1 MHAKVL
7 QHNGHVRT
15 LRSVRGFLPLS
26 NPMPERDFTWPNWS
40 MEALVSAKRLAGS
53 GRKRRRLVIGLA
65 AAAALAAAYALNRSR
80 KALPSTVEQLS
91 IALPLVPHA
100 GLVHLAASKGFFAD
114 HGLAVTLLPQ
124 SHGKAALAELLRGGA
139 DLAASA
145 DVPAVIEVLNGAP
158 LSIAV
163 TMASASNELAVLGR
177 RDRGIN
183 TPGDL
188 RGRRVG
194 VTLGTSGEFF
204 LWAFLVRH
212 RLDPGSLTQVDL
224 PPDRLIAALRDGRVD
239 AIAAWQ
245 PVRHEAESALGSAIA
260 SFSAPDAYAQNY
272 VLAGRQEFMAAR
284 PEALRRLMLALHDA
298 ERFVELQPREAKAML
313 AERLKLSTVTL
324 EPAWQ
329 TLSLALDQSQSLLVT
344 LEDVAGWA
352 MARGYAP
359 VRPVP
364 NFLPHLYLDAL
375 AAVQP
380 ERVTVVR

>member
-1 MHAKVL
+1 MS
-7 QHNGHVRT
+7 T
-15 LRSVRGFLPLS
+15 
-26 NPMPERDFTWPNWS
+26 
-40 MEALVSAKRLAGS
+40 KRLAGS
-53 GRKRRRLVIGLA
+53 GLKRRRLVVGLTA
-65 AAAALAAAYALNRSR
+65 VAALAATYALSR
-80 KALPSTVEQLS
+80 RRETPPLAIERLS

-100 GLVHLAASKGFFAD
+100 GLVHVAASRGFFAD
-114 HGLAVTLLPQ
+114 RGLAVTLLPQ

-145 DVPAVIEVLNGAP
+145 DVPVVIEVLNGAP
-158 LSIAV
+158 LSIAA

-183 TPGDL
+183 TAADL

-212 RLDPGSLTQVDL
+212 RLAPESLTLVDL
-224 PPDRLIAALRDGRVD
+224 PPGRLIAALRGGSVD

-245 PVRHEAESALGSAIA
+245 PVRHEAESTLGDAIA

-272 VLAGRQEFMAAR
+272 VLSGRQELLSAR
-284 PEALRRLMLALHDA
+284 PEALRRLVQALQDA
-298 ERFVELQPREAKAML
+298 ERFVQLEPQQAKNLL
-313 AERLKLSTVTL
+313 AERLKLNAETL

-329 TLSLALDQSQSLLVT
+329 TLSLELDQQQSLLVT
-344 LEDVAGWA
+344 LEDVAVWA

-359 VRPVP
+359 VQPMP